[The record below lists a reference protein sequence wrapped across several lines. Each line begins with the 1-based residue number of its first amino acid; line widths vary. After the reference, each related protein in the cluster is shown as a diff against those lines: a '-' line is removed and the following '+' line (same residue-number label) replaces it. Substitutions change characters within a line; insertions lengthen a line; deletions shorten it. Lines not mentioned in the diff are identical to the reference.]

1 MNTALPAAAC
11 RLVRL
16 SSLLCLAAL
25 AACAAGTAHLDRVP
39 LDQEVEIAAFYWPY
53 AALAAKVYASGGT
66 VDRDAAVLA
75 GSSWLR
81 AEVADSTD
89 PAVRQRLR
97 EQLRPAAANGAAHD
111 PEDTPHDEDD
121 CSSTRSGRP
130 VPVGLDRAREEQRW
144 EVVAELQRNVY
155 PRGWSIHVPGL
166 AIDVW
171 RRPREADDGKP
182 SFEYAIVYRG
192 TQGPGGWVSNFR
204 PLSAV
209 TPFVWDQ
216 YHQALQATE
225 DLVRQIRRLHTL
237 GDVVLGRPQPTR
249 VLITAVGHSLGGGL
263 ANYVLLRI
271 PEITRVVNFDPSPV
285 DGASLFTPGPVS
297 DAEQAEGRHDRRW
310 VTASRTQ
317 PFDSDERAPGVAIYS
332 LYEKGEILTGLFG
345 CHSGPLW
352 GSEGGPVRLCEAVD
366 LSRGSAVAQH
376 DMDQLACKLYLV
388 SHPPSAHAGE

>member
-1 MNTALPAAAC
+1 MKTAFPAAAS
-11 RLVRL
+11 RLARL

-25 AACAAGTAHLDRVP
+25 AACAAGTTRLNRVP
-39 LDQEVEIAAFYWPY
+39 LDKEVEIAAFYWPY
-53 AALAAKVYASGGT
+53 AALAAKVYASGGS

-97 EQLRPAAANGAAHD
+97 EQLRPDTAAHD

-121 CSSTRSGRP
+121 CSTRSGRP
-130 VPVGLDRAREEQRW
+130 IPVGLDRAREEQRW

-155 PRGWSIHVPGL
+155 PRGWSLHVPGL

-171 RRPREADDGKP
+171 RRPREAEDGMP
-182 SFEYAIVYRG
+182 TFEYAIVYRG

-216 YHQALQATE
+216 YHQALHATE
-225 DLVRQIRRLHTL
+225 DLVRQIHRLHTL
-237 GDVVLGRPQPTR
+237 ADGVLGRPQPTR

-285 DGASLFTPGPVS
+285 DGASLFSPEPVS
-297 DAEQAEGRHDRRW
+297 GAEQAAGRHDRQW
-310 VTASRTQ
+310 VTASRVQ
-317 PFDSDERAPGVAIYS
+317 PFDADERAPGVAIYS
-332 LYEKGEILTGLFG
+332 LYEKGEILTGVFG

-388 SHPPSAHAGE
+388 SHPPSAHAAE